1 MPLTTPRTT
10 SAERAKALLQ
20 LPLRRVYPDTC
31 TVKERECVRVYNRL
45 FLVNERRLSP
55 RCPSP
60 RPN

>member
-31 TVKERECVRVYNRL
+31 TVKECVCVFTTVL
-45 FLVNERRLSP
+45 FLGE
-55 RCPSP
+55 
-60 RPN
+60 

>member
-31 TVKERECVRVYNRL
+31 TVKECVSVFTTVL
-45 FLVNERRLSP
+45 FLGE
-55 RCPSP
+55 
-60 RPN
+60 